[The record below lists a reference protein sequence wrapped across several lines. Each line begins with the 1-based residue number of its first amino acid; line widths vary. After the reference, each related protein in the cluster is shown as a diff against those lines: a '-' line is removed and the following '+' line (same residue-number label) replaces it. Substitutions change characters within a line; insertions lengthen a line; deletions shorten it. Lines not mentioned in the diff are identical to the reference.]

1 MACVSF
7 LCRND
12 YLMLLYNIVKA
23 LIISGIKFAYTI
35 NYACKNLRI

>member
-12 YLMLLYNIVKA
+12 YSILLCGIVKT